1 MGGLIRSSLEVLSPK
16 IYHRTTMKAVFAL
29 LLVCLIQISF
39 AEEQES
45 IDSEG
50 NLLLQ
55 REARDAG
62 KRTGCEKGKKGRG
75 CRRRL
80 RKQSRKRKSSRKQ
93 SNRRKGRKGQ
103 PPQKK
108 ETRKRREE
116 TRERKKEK
124 TKEKERPK
132 EKEKPNGVKWCQ
144 IFVRKARWKAGHV
157 LHRHGCQDEEV
168 QQGP

>member
-1 MGGLIRSSLEVLSPK
+1 MGGLIRSSLGVLSPK

-55 REARDAG
+55 REARDAA
-62 KRTGCEKGKKGRG
+62 KSGCKKGREGKG

-80 RKQSRKRKSSRKQ
+80 RKQSRKGKKDRKKGKPNDRKKV
-93 SNRRKGRKGQ
+93 RKG
-103 PPQKK
+103 
-108 ETRKRREE
+108 TRKAKGMGPKGKRPTKDNEE
-116 TRERKKEK
+116 GNNKGGKRK
-124 TKEKERPK
+124 
-132 EKEKPNGVKWCQ
+132 
-144 IFVRKARWKAGHV
+144 
-157 LHRHGCQDEEV
+157 
-168 QQGP
+168 

>member
-103 PPQKK
+103 PPQK
-108 ETRKRREE
+108 EE
-116 TRERKKEK
+116 KPRKKRPGKEEKKQEKGEGK
-124 TKEKERPK
+124 TKGEGKA
-132 EKEKPNGVKWCQ
+132 KWGQ
-144 IFVRKARWKAGHV
+144 MVPDLRQKGKMEGRTRA
-157 LHRHGCQDEEV
+157 
-168 QQGP
+168 